1 MLQEW
6 KRGDHPV
13 PRSLEHTKLSRAK
26 NSHNTRVMGLVSV
39 MGILRQLMKGR
50 VTISQRDELF

>member
-39 MGILRQLMKGR
+39 MGSGC
-50 VTISQRDELF
+50 